1 MRAHLAGEVAGLPVV
16 LLTADAVPTSCA
28 GVALHHFVQ
37 LWHCLCQADGHF
49 LLYCAQNEVFCV
61 KQVRKRQGD
70 LLNYIVFLRVTP
82 LLPNTFIN
90 VCAPIVRVPLPHF
103 ALGAHLRCCCALG
116 TFFPPRWASMD
127 VFILQNVDCAYT
139 CRLVMLPLML
149 CTAGLSCC
157 MHCMQKA
164 CSSCSEQLSLLAG
177 TLIGCLPNNFLA
189 VHAGSKLQSLTSF
202 RDLYS
207 PVRPPAG
214 RLRMSVCCKSL
225 RCH

>member
-1 MRAHLAGEVAGLPVV
+1 MGSSAAFMLV
-16 LLTADAVPTSCA
+16 TKCAV
-28 GVALHHFVQ
+28 
-37 LWHCLCQADGHF
+37 
-49 LLYCAQNEVFCV
+49 E
-61 KQVRKRQGD
+61 QVRKRQGD

-103 ALGAHLRCCCALG
+103 ALGAHLRCCCCAMGNFLISVTRINAMSTMRNHDVSLHLREGYADALVL
-116 TFFPPRWASMD
+116 ADLSLCMD
-127 VFILQNVDCAYT
+127 CV
-139 CRLVMLPLML
+139 
-149 CTAGLSCC
+149 
-157 MHCMQKA
+157 HKA

-207 PVRPPAG
+207 PVSALAG
-214 RLRMSVCCKSL
+214 RLSIKTCGW
-225 RCH
+225 

>member
-1 MRAHLAGEVAGLPVV
+1 MKLYNFLCRS
-16 LLTADAVPTSCA
+16 VPAFNDYDKVCR
-28 GVALHHFVQ
+28 
-37 LWHCLCQADGHF
+37 
-49 LLYCAQNEVFCV
+49 V

-116 TFFPPRWASMD
+116 GILISVTGIFESPRWHGGIAD
-127 VFILQNVDCAYT
+127 A
-139 CRLVMLPLML
+139 LPL
-149 CTAGLSCC
+149 ADLSVC
-157 MHCMQKA
+157 MYCMQKA
-164 CSSCSEQLSLLAG
+164 CSCCCEQLYLLAG

-207 PVRPPAG
+207 PVRALAG
-214 RLRMSVCCKSL
+214 FLSMIVGAK
-225 RCH
+225 